1 MALVIGGVFVGALI
15 VYDNLSSHSDYSDY
29 DDYSDYSDYE
39 ERRKRKIRSMK
50 DDARVDAKELSNYKD
65 NSINP
70 ELSNNTLISQSAM
83 RVSVPS
89 MDSDVKGRIN
99 AETAEV
105 SDDETAEL
113 RAELDEIEKL
123 MRKINNIKKEDWQ

>member
-29 DDYSDYSDYE
+29 DDYGDYSDYE
-39 ERRKRKIRSMK
+39 EQRKRKIRSMK
-50 DDARVDAKELSNYKD
+50 DDAKSDARELSNYKD

-70 ELSNNTLISQSAM
+70 ELTNSDLISQSAM

-99 AETAEV
+99 TEIADA
-105 SDDETAEL
+105 SDNETAEL

-123 MRKINNIKKEDWQ
+123 IKKIEKIKGE